1 MEISWTDFDK
11 IDMRIGTIVRAIDF
25 PQARNA
31 SYQLYIDFGAVIGV
45 KKTSAQIT
53 SLYTKEDLIGRQIVG
68 VGNFPPKQIGP
79 IMSECLVLGAVS
91 GKDVRLLHP
100 DVKVENGLQIS

>member
-1 MEISWTDFDK
+1 MEISWNDFDK

-31 SYQLYIDFGAVIGV
+31 SYQLYIDFGGVIGV

-68 VGNFPPKQIGP
+68 VVNFPPKQIGP

>member
-1 MEISWTDFDK
+1 MEISWNGFDK

-68 VGNFPPKQIGP
+68 VVNFPPKQIGP

>member
-1 MEISWTDFDK
+1 MEISWNDFDK

-68 VGNFPPKQIGP
+68 VVNFPPKQIGP

>member
-1 MEISWTDFDK
+1 MEISWNDFDK

-68 VGNFPPKQIGP
+68 VVNFPPKQIGP
-79 IMSECLVLGAVS
+79 IMSECLVLGTVS